1 MAEKINIL
9 ELDIDI
15 DAIVKSTSAFKAQLD
30 AAKESLKQMQK
41 AGDTSS
47 ATYVRQKAEVDR
59 LNAEYRVS
67 QRELTKLTSIS
78 NKENLSIK
86 EARNLLSV
94 VSSQWAEQAKLYGE
108 NSEQAEALAKQKKQ
122 LTDRLKEEEKKT
134 GDTSRNVGNYA
145 EGMKEALAGTKLFG
159 NEISTVTQFLSL
171 YSGIFKALKTDISN
185 ATTQIFSAAKGTETM
200 TKAQKAAAITTNAVS
215 GALKLLKIALISTGI
230 GAIVVLLGSLVAYF
244 SQTQKGID
252 TVNRVLTP
260 LKEVFASLI
269 GILQEVGEFL
279 ASLFTADGIKAFGQ
293 AIKDF
298 VVSRIEL
305 VSKGFGAI
313 GKFITGDFKAGMQD
327 LKEISSQIVSEVKA
341 GVDALANAGTQL
353 SERMA
358 EAYRRG
364 QQIQQLQED
373 IERGEINLIKR
384 GSELNLITKEQNKI
398 AEDIRVS
405 DAERAAAAQKAI
417 DAQKELLQIQAQQLD
432 MQIQQK
438 QLQQEANDTSRE
450 EEKELAELIAQ
461 RNEIQ
466 TAVAKTQT
474 TLQNK
479 LNTIEQ
485 QRYQK
490 AIKAQ
495 DELIKKSK
503 AELDL
508 FIEQNSV
515 KAQNLDKE
523 VELAEKI
530 RDRKLQI
537 LDQEVKAGKKTKEEA
552 ALEEFRIK
560 QEYLDKQTEAVIS
573 TADRELQ
580 AVIQANE
587 SKLEADQYFSEQSLQ
602 QEEERLQRI
611 LDAQKAFFDL
621 QLQQGVISQEQY
633 NQAINDINR
642 ENQDKLDGLRQE
654 RADAE
659 EEKRLI
665 DLENRREIEDENF
678 LNDFER
684 RQAQLEIERQQE
696 IDAAEQTGASVDLI
710 NQKYSKKKEQL
721 DREEELAKIEGQQ
734 NMINTL
740 GNLAAAFFGDS
751 KALTSALVLADT
763 TLAAQKA
770 YLSQFLPVPDLT
782 SPARGTVAAG
792 IALAQGLARVAQVN
806 NIKFEDG
813 GLLEVGGQRHSAGGT
828 KFVGEDGTTF
838 EAEQG
843 ELIGVLNRRAAANFM
858 KYNNS
863 FLSGGRSGR
872 RNFFADGGIV
882 QRGVAS
888 GLGDNIRIIQ
898 PSINAD
904 ELAAKIA
911 QANTA
916 MPSPVV
922 AVEDINLGQNRLS
935 NVVSGANI

>member
-15 DAIVKSTSAFKAQLD
+15 DAIVKNTAAFKAELD
-30 AAKESLKQMQK
+30 SAKAALDRMTK
-41 AGDTSS
+41 AGETSS
-47 ATYVRQKAEVDR
+47 AAYVRQKAEVDR
-59 LNAEYRVS
+59 LNTEYRVS
-67 QRELTKLTSIS
+67 QRELTKLTSIQD
-78 NKENLSIK
+78 KENLSIK

-108 NSEQAEALAKQKKQ
+108 NSDQAQALAKQKKE

-145 EGMKEALAGTKLFG
+145 EGMKEALSQTKLFG
-159 NEISTVTQFLSL
+159 NEIQTVSQFLGV
-171 YSGIFKALKTDISN
+171 YKGIFQALKTDISN
-185 ATTQIFSAAKGTETM
+185 ATTQIFSAAKGTEDM

-252 TVNRVLTP
+252 SVNRALTP
-260 LKEVFASLI
+260 LKEIFASFV
-269 GILQEVGEFL
+269 GVLQEVGEAL

-293 AIKDF
+293 AIEDF
-298 VVSRIEL
+298 VMSRIEL
-305 VSKGFGAI
+305 MVKGFGAI
-313 GKFITGDFKAGMQD
+313 GKIITGDFKQGWEDIKGIASQVTNE
-327 LKEISSQIVSEVKA
+327 LKSGI
-341 GVDALANAGTQL
+341 DALGNAADNL
-353 SERMA
+353 SARMS
-358 EAYRRG
+358 EAYQRG

-373 IERGEINLIKR
+373 IERGEIDIIKKR
-384 GSELNLITKEQNKI
+384 SELNLITKEQNKI
-398 AEDIRVS
+398 AEDITKT
-405 DAERAAAAQKAI
+405 DAERADAARKAI
-417 DAQKELLQIQAQQLD
+417 EAQTELLTIQQQQLD
-432 MQIQQK
+432 KQIEQK
-438 QLQQEANDTSRE
+438 TLQQEANDTSRE
-450 EEKELAELIAQ
+450 DEKELAELIAQ
-461 RNEIQ
+461 RNEIA
-466 TAVAKTQT
+466 TAVAETQT

-479 LNTIEQ
+479 LNIIEQ

-495 DELIKKSK
+495 DELIKRSK

-515 KAQNLDKE
+515 KAQNLDQE
-523 VELAEKI
+523 VQLAEKV

-537 LDQEVKAGKKTKEEA
+537 LEAEVKAGKKTREEA

-560 QEYLDKQTEAVIS
+560 QEFLDKQTEAVIA

-580 AVIQANE
+580 AVIQANQ
-587 SKLEADQYFSEQSLQ
+587 SKLDADKFFSEESLR
-602 QEEERLQRI
+602 QEEERLQAI
-611 LDAQKAFFDL
+611 LDAQKEFFDL

-642 ENQDKLDGLRQE
+642 ENEEKVKELRKEQSE
-654 RADAE
+654 AE
-659 EEKRLI
+659 EEKRQI
-665 DLENRREIEDENF
+665 DLENKREIEDEEF
-678 LNDFER
+678 LNDFDR
-684 RQAQLEIERQQE
+684 RSAQLEIERQRE
-696 IDAAEQTGASVDLI
+696 IEAAEKTGADIDLI
-710 NQKYSKKKEQL
+710 NQKYKKKKELL
-721 DREEELAKIEGQQ
+721 DTEEALAKVDAQK
-734 NMINTL
+734 NMVNTL

-770 YLSQFLPVPDLT
+770 YLSQFLPVPDFS

-806 NIKFEDG
+806 GIKFEDG
-813 GLLEVGGQRHSAGGT
+813 GLLEVGGQRHTSGGT
-828 KFVGEDGTTF
+828 KFVGEDGTVF

-863 FLSGGRSGR
+863 FLTGGRSGR

-888 GLGDNIRIIQ
+888 GLGDSIKIVQ

-904 ELAAKIA
+904 EIAARLAEAYLSA
-911 QANTA
+911 
-916 MPSPVV
+916 PSPIVT
-922 AVEDINLGQNRLS
+922 VEDINQGQNRVS
-935 NVVSGANI
+935 NIVSGANI

>member
-15 DAIVKSTSAFKAQLD
+15 DAIVKSTSAFKTQLD
-30 AAKESLKQMQK
+30 AAKASLDAMRK

-47 ATYVRQKAEVDR
+47 AAYVRQKAEVDR
-59 LNAEYRVS
+59 LNTEYRVS
-67 QRELTKLTSIS
+67 QRELTKLTSIQD
-78 NKENLSIK
+78 KENLSIK

-108 NSEQAEALAKQKKQ
+108 NSDQAQELAKKKKE

-145 EGMKEALAGTKLFG
+145 EGMKEALSQTKLFG
-159 NEISTVTQFLSL
+159 NEITTVTQFLGV
-171 YSGIFKALKTDISN
+171 YKGIFQALKTDISD

-252 TVNRVLTP
+252 SVNRVLTP
-260 LKEVFASLI
+260 LKEVFASLV
-269 GILQEVGEFL
+269 GVLQEVGEYL
-279 ASLFTADGIKAFGQ
+279 ASLFTADGIKAFGN

-305 VSKGFGAI
+305 VLKGFGAI

-327 LKEISSQIVSEVKA
+327 LKEINNQIVSELKA
-341 GVDALANAGTQL
+341 GVEALGNAADNL
-353 SERMA
+353 STRMS
-358 EAYRRG
+358 EAYKRG

-373 IERGEINLIKR
+373 IERGEIDLIKR
-384 GSELNLITKEQNKI
+384 RSELNLITKEQNKI
-398 AEDIRVS
+398 AEDITKT
-405 DAERAAAAQKAI
+405 DAERADAAQKAI

-450 EEKELAELIAQ
+450 DEKELAELIAQ

-466 TAVAKTQT
+466 TAVAETQT

-495 DELIKKSK
+495 DELIKRSK

-515 KAQNLDKE
+515 KAQSLEKE

-537 LDQEVKAGKKTKEEA
+537 LQQEVKAGKKSREEA

-560 QEYLDKQTEAVIS
+560 QEYLDKQTEAIIA

-580 AVIQANE
+580 ALIQANE
-587 SKLEADQYFSEQSLQ
+587 SKLDAEKYFSEESLR
-602 QEEERLQRI
+602 QEEERLQKI
-611 LDAQKAFFDL
+611 LDKQKEFFDL
-621 QLQQGVISQEQY
+621 QLQQGVINQQQY
-633 NQAINDINR
+633 NDKINEINR
-642 ENQDKLDGLRQE
+642 ENEDRLEELRKE

-659 EEKRLI
+659 KEKQQI
-665 DLENRREIEDENF
+665 DIENKREIEDENF

-684 RQAQLEIERQQE
+684 RSAQLEIQRQQE
-696 IDAAEQTGASVDLI
+696 VEAAEKTGADISLI
-710 NQKYSKKKEQL
+710 NQKYNKLQERL
-721 DREEELAKIEGQQ
+721 DNEAAVAKVDAQK
-734 NMINTL
+734 NMVNTL
-740 GNLAAAFFGDS
+740 GNLASAFFGDS

-763 TLAAQKA
+763 SLAAQKA
-770 YLSQFLPVPDLT
+770 YLSQFLPIPDPS
-782 SPARGTVAAG
+782 SPARGAVAAG

-828 KFVGEDGTTF
+828 KFVGEDGTVF
-838 EAEQG
+838 EAERG

-863 FLSGGRSGR
+863 FLTGGRSGR

-882 QRGVAS
+882 QRGIAS
-888 GLGDNIRIIQ
+888 GLGDSIKIIQ

-904 ELAAKIA
+904 EIAAKLA
-911 QANTA
+911 EAYTA
-916 MPSPVV
+916 TPSPVV

-935 NVVSGANI
+935 NVISGANI